1 MQIIILDGYSINPGD
16 LSWDALRE
24 FGTVSVYDR
33 TPQELVA
40 QRLVGAD
47 AVFVNKCRIGEDQLK
62 KAKNLKFICVLAT
75 GYDVVDTTAAKG
87 RGITVCNIP
96 AYSTD
101 SVAQMTMALLLE
113 ICMNV
118 GHHNRE
124 VHKGRWTHSPDFC
137 FWDTPLI
144 ELAGLTFGVLGCGRI
159 GCAAAKLAAAF
170 GMHVIGYSR
179 HEHPEFPGERVT
191 FDELL
196 ARSDVL
202 SLHCPSTVETR
213 GVINGTTIAK
223 MKDGAILLNTSRGS
237 LIDPRSVAD
246 ALNAGKLYAAGVD
259 VALQEPINKND
270 PLLYAKNC
278 VITPHIAWAP
288 IAARQRLMRIAVEN
302 LRAFVNGT
310 PINRVN

>member
-1 MQIIILDGYSINPGD
+1 MHS
-16 LSWDALRE
+16 
-24 FGTVSVYDR
+24 
-33 TPQELVA
+33 
-40 QRLVGAD
+40 
-47 AVFVNKCRIGEDQLK
+47 
-62 KAKNLKFICVLAT
+62 
-75 GYDVVDTTAAKG
+75 
-87 RGITVCNIP
+87 
-96 AYSTD
+96 
-101 SVAQMTMALLLE
+101 LLPP
-113 ICMNV
+113 CQCV

-179 HEHPEFPGERVT
+179 REHPEFPGERVT